1 MTRKKRIFTDQ
12 GMDNEIEVRMLFEE
26 LTGKIIKAF
35 YKVYNTLGYG
45 FLEKVYANAIAFEL
59 QNLGL
64 VVLQE
69 QPITVYYEGREI
81 GVYRTVL
88 IVESKVI
95 VEIKA
100 VSALIDAHK
109 NQTIN
114 YLKATRMEVGLVLNF
129 GPSPEVK
136 RVILSSK

>member
-1 MTRKKRIFTDQ
+1 MTNVYKEPMQ
-12 GMDNEIEVRMLFEE
+12 FEE
-26 LTGKIIKAF
+26 LTEKIIKAF

-45 FLEKVYANAIAFEL
+45 FLEKVYANALAIEL
-59 QNLGL
+59 QNIGID
-64 VVLQE
+64 VRQE
-69 QPITVYYEGREI
+69 QPILVYYEGHEV
-81 GVYRTVL
+81 GVYRADL

-100 VSALIDAHK
+100 VSMLIDAHK
-109 NQTIN
+109 NQAIN

-136 RVILSSK
+136 RVILSLK

>member
-1 MTRKKRIFTDQ
+1 
-12 GMDNEIEVRMLFEE
+12 MLFEE
-26 LTGKIIKAF
+26 LTEKIIKSF

-45 FLEKVYANAIAFEL
+45 FLEKVYANALNIEL

-69 QPITVYYEGREI
+69 QPITLYYEGREV
-81 GVYRTVL
+81 GVYRTDL

-100 VSALIDAHK
+100 TSALVDAHK

>member
-1 MTRKKRIFTDQ
+1 
-12 GMDNEIEVRMLFEE
+12 
-26 LTGKIIKAF
+26 
-35 YKVYNTLGYG
+35 LGYG
-45 FLEKVYANAIAFEL
+45 FLEKVYANAIAIDL

-69 QPITVYYEGREI
+69 QPITVYYEGQEV
-81 GVYRTVL
+81 GVYRTDL

-136 RVILSSK
+136 RIVLSSK